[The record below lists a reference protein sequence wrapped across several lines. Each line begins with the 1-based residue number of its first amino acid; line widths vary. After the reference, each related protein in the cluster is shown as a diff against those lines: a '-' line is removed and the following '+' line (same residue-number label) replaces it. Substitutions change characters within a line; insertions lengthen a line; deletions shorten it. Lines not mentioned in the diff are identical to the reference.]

1 MAMTVE
7 KLKEAI
13 EQASAPGFRGRM
25 LARGQARSIIW
36 RDGELPSGAPYFTP
50 RLSYDLL
57 SYGFSVLG
65 MGLRLQKLENDSD
78 VSRQAF
84 KQAADA
90 IESVISRGDPE
101 DERRG
106 FHRITSAAAYHLG
119 KFSARS
125 YSLLVTTLQ
134 SSNLS
139 PIEHALALLMLRD
152 FNGLMEQIRKWRL
165 DGLGDDEQVLALLEK
180 SWQQAM
186 EDNEPGVSDGIEA
199 VDHALTDNFLGALAT
214 YLLALESGNRD
225 LVENALN
232 ELRTG
237 FEICSELNLVPQWW
251 VHRLTLHLLDDLWSS
266 TLHVILP
273 GTLPN
278 GDEASW
284 RSLRRLFI
292 SLLGRRTRAEIDLWP
307 SQIEGASRSI
317 DQADDLVVSLPT
329 SAGKTRIAELC
340 ILRCL
345 SEGKRVIFVTP
356 LRALAAQT
364 EVSLRETFLPLG
376 KTISTLY
383 GSIGTSGLEQ
393 DVLRARDIIVGT
405 PEKLDFALRNDPS
418 IIDDVG
424 LVVLD
429 EGHMIGLGER
439 EVRYEVQIQRL
450 LRRNDADQRRIVCLS
465 AVLPHG
471 EQLDDFVSWLKR
483 DRDGAPV
490 ESNWRPTRLRYGE
503 VVWERDHARLNLRV
517 DKERPFVPNYFG
529 ARKPDA
535 NMRRS
540 NKVGVRREVFPRDQQ
555 ELVLATTWKL
565 VQEGQTVLI
574 YCPERRSV
582 EPYAREI
589 PKLYLRGLLDSVLE
603 ADAAAIAP
611 AKLLGE
617 EWLGE
622 NHPIIRC
629 LELGIA
635 IHHGALPTPFRKEI
649 EKLLREGI
657 LKITVSSPTLAQGL
671 NLSATAIVMHDIEY
685 FDRTKQNRE
694 LIKPSD
700 FHNIIGRAG
709 RAYVDIEGLVLY
721 PIFNKISSKRPK
733 WERLIALDRELDLES
748 GLLRLLVT
756 LLVRLNDLLDRPSQG
771 QLIEYIVNNADA
783 WVFRGLEGESNDKKE
798 TERYLWQTYLARLDT
813 AILSLLGESDCEIDD
828 VAAALDEVLNSSL
841 LQRRLARR
849 EERFRSVL
857 DRTIKARARYIWGH
871 TSGMQ
876 RKGYFLA
883 GVGYDSGQ
891 SLDAIAEEANELLV
905 QANIALSRN
914 DQDKALA
921 CIIALAQ
928 RLFDIPPFAVPKSF
942 SLDNWQEILDAWLRG
957 ENLSK
962 FTAENTTK
970 VLQFVEGGLIYR
982 LPWGMEAIRVRAIAN
997 GDTIHSP
1004 LGDLMMDDY
1013 EVNLAVP
1020 AVECGTL
1027 NRSAALLM
1035 QAGFTSRLAAIR
1047 VVEETEATFSDRREL
1062 SKWLESHEVLTL
1074 TLQPNW
1080 PTAETA
1086 EQWRIFVE
1094 SFTPRAESI
1103 WKEQLFERDVDWK
1116 ASPPE
1121 SGTPVRLVTTAEDG
1135 TLVLSPSAQ
1144 KLGQLRERFATEPS
1158 GLVLATVGDN
1168 VDKVKLTYLGPED
1181 LQFA

>member
-1 MAMTVE
+1 MATTIE

-13 EQASAPGFRGRM
+13 EEASAPGFRRRL

-36 RDGELPSGAPYFTP
+36 RAGELPSGAPDFTP

-65 MGLRLQKLENDSD
+65 MGLRLRELGGDPD
-78 VSRQAF
+78 VSRKAF

-106 FHRITSAAAYHLG
+106 FHRIASAAAYHLG
-119 KFSARS
+119 RFSARS
-125 YSLLVTTLQ
+125 YSLLVTALQ

-152 FNGLMEQIRKWRL
+152 FNGLMGQIRNWRL
-165 DGLGDDEQVLALLEK
+165 DGLGDDEQILALLEK

-186 EDNEPGVSDGIEA
+186 EDKEPDAFDGIEA

-273 GTLPN
+273 DTLPN

-284 RSLRRLFI
+284 RGLRRLFI

-317 DQADDLVVSLPT
+317 DQADDLVLSLPT

-383 GSIGTSGLEQ
+383 GSIGTSGLDQ
-393 DVLRARDIIVGT
+393 DVLRARDIIVAT

-490 ESNWRPTRLRYGE
+490 ESKWRPTRLRYGE

-540 NKVGVRREVFPRDQQ
+540 NEVGVRRRVFPCNQR

-565 VQEGQTVLI
+565 VQEGLTVLI

-582 EPYAREI
+582 EPYARAI
-589 PKLYLRGLLDSVLE
+589 PDLYLRGLLDSVLE

-671 NLSATAIVMHDIEY
+671 NLSATAIVMHDIGY
-685 FDRTKQNRE
+685 FDMTKGKPE

-700 FHNIIGRAG
+700 FHNISGRAG

-721 PIFNKISSKRPK
+721 PMFNDISTRKHK
-733 WERLIALDRELDLES
+733 WEEVIAPDRKREMES
-748 GLLRLLVT
+748 GLLRLVVT
-756 LLVRLNDLLDRPSQG
+756 LLKHLHNLLDQPPLE
-771 QLIEYIVNNADA
+771 QLIEYVVNNADA
-783 WVFRGLEGESNDKKE
+783 WILGGGEEKENKKQE
-798 TERYLWQTYLARLDT
+798 AERRRWQTHLAILDT
-813 AILSLLGESDCEIDD
+813 AILSLLGGSDCEIDN
-828 VAAALDEVLNSSL
+828 VAATLDEVLSSSL
-841 LQRRLARR
+841 WQRRLARQ
-849 EERFRSVL
+849 EEKIRNAL
-857 DRTIKARARYIWGH
+857 HRTIGARARYIWEH
-871 TSGMQ
+871 TSSVQ

-883 GVGYDSGQ
+883 GVGYDTGQ

-914 DQDKALA
+914 DQDTALA
-921 CIIALAQ
+921 RIIVLAE
-928 RLFDIPPFAVPKSF
+928 RLFDIPPFIPKPCP
-942 SLDNWQEILDAWLRG
+942 DNWREILDAWLRG
-957 ENLSK
+957 ENLSS
-962 FTAENTTK
+962 FTVENTTE

-997 GDTIHSP
+997 GDTIHLPS
-1004 LGDLMMDDY
+1004 GDLMMNDY
-1013 EVNLAVP
+1013 EVDLAVS

-1027 NRSAALLM
+1027 NHSAALLM

-1062 SKWLESHEVLTL
+1062 SQWLESNEVLAL
-1074 TLQPNW
+1074 TSRPNW